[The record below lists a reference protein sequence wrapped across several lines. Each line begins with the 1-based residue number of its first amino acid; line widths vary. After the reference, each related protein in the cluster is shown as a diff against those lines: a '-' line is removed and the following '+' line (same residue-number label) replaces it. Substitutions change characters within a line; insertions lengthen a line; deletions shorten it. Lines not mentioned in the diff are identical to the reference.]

1 MIDLRHAEWNK
12 SGTPCVSVVE
22 SPSSQDLLLEC
33 QEGRALQT
41 ALYQAR
47 IPSRYYLAT
56 NKNTFTS
63 ALQFIA
69 QQRHSAPQ
77 PIALHVSCHG
87 NEDGI
92 TLTDEDFVAWD
103 ELRRILLGFAREAM
117 AYHEAGKISSILL
130 CMSACSGLAAQ
141 KMAEN
146 EECPFMSLV
155 APSREVLWSDC
166 LTSFL
171 VFYNLFLIKN
181 AALDEAVSAMNVAAG
196 IEDLFQT
203 VDLSEHLRRAVSAGD
218 TDNT

>member
-1 MIDLRHAEWNK
+1 MIDLRHVEWNK
-12 SGTPCVSVVE
+12 PGTPCVNIVE

-33 QEGRALQT
+33 QEGRALQA

-47 IPSRYYLAT
+47 IPCRYYLAT

-69 QQRHSAPQ
+69 QQRQLVPQ
-77 PIALHVSCHG
+77 TIALHVSCHG

-92 TLTDEDFVAWD
+92 ALTDEDFVAWD
-103 ELRRILLGFAREAM
+103 ELRKILLGFAREAM
-117 AYHEAGKISSILL
+117 AYHEVGKISSILL
-130 CMSACSGLAAQ
+130 CMSSCSGLSAQ
-141 KMAEN
+141 KMVES
-146 EECPFMSLV
+146 EERPFMSLV
-155 APSREVLWSDC
+155 APIREVLWSDC

-181 AALDEAVSAMNVAAG
+181 AALGEAVSAMNVSAG

-203 VDLSEHLRRAVSAGD
+203 VDLSDHLKYVVSTGD
-218 TDNT
+218 TDNI